1 LRLIRTLAVTA
12 AAGSIVAL
20 GTIPAQAATGYA
32 RCPANR
38 FCVFTG
44 TNGSG
49 VMAYFNDAGDPNL
62 ADSSGPRG
70 MNNNIESIWNRRGSE
85 WGLYNDANYRGGLT
99 LILTGAKG
107 NIEARY
113 RNLATS
119 VEDIRG

>member
-1 LRLIRTLAVTA
+1 LQLIRTLAVSA
-12 AAGSIVAL
+12 AVGSVVAL

-62 ADSSGPRG
+62 ADSSGPKG
-70 MNNNIESIWNRRGSE
+70 MNNNIESIYNRRGSE
-85 WGLYNDANYRGGLT
+85 WGLYNDANYKGGLT
-99 LILTGAKG
+99 LVLAGAKG
-107 NIEARY
+107 NIVAKY
-113 RNLATS
+113 RNVATS
-119 VEDIRG
+119 VQDIRA

>member
-1 LRLIRTLAVTA
+1 MRLIRTLAVTA
-12 AAGSIVAL
+12 VVGSVVAL
-20 GTIPAQAATGYA
+20 GAIPAQAATGYA

-85 WGLYNDANYRGGLT
+85 WGLYNNANYTGGLT